1 MAQAQT
7 QQDEQD
13 LGEPQFAYHAVVEP
27 IFIVGVMI
35 ASCYFNRLRN
45 FSIIPS
51 SKSADQGLLGQS
63 KPEPW
68 DEEDVHDETERL
80 NLADAASPTE
90 THPPKKRTCCGTV
103 VHTPNSSRYA
113 KYWHSRFIQ
122 KFPFLVE
129 MFYWVVNLLFY
140 VGVKSA
146 SELIAATD
154 GVWQTAENH
163 GKAVL
168 WFEHEGP
175 FSWMFPLREIDVQ
188 SFFRN
193 DHQTMLTILNRAYSL
208 IHIPVTVRFVVFATA
223 PLVRETWLTNFSFL
237 AWYYYAAPTHAQFA
251 EARRMMTLTNL
262 FSFVVFT
269 TYPCMPPRLLP
280 EEYGFF
286 DTVRRE
292 DAESIYATNKFFN
305 QLAAFPSLHFGY
317 SFCIGTVLLYHSGLF
332 RRRLAPREKRMSKAW
347 QVFFV
352 ALSILYPA
360 FVLTI
365 IVATANHYWLDAL
378 AATGVVLVAWLS
390 NRILLGLLPL
400 EDLFLWC
407 VKLEKPFPTT
417 GNRGGK

>member
-1 MAQAQT
+1 MAQTEQK
-7 QQDEQD
+7 DQD
-13 LGEPQFAYHAVVEP
+13 LGAPQFAYHAVVEP
-27 IFIVGVMI
+27 IFIVGVMV

-51 SKSADQGLLGQS
+51 SKQDQGLLGQS
-63 KPEPW
+63 KLEPW
-68 DEEDVHDETERL
+68 DEDDVHDETERA
-80 NLADAASPTE
+80 NLAAASSPASSLTE
-90 THPPKKRTCCGTV
+90 VHPSKQRSCCGAAIR
-103 VHTPNSSRYA
+103 TPNSSRYA

-129 MFYWVVNLLFY
+129 MFYWAVNLVFY
-140 VGVKSA
+140 VGVKNA
-146 SELIAATD
+146 SELVAATD
-154 GVWQTAENH
+154 GVWETAENH

-208 IHIPVTVRFVVFATA
+208 IHIPVTV
-223 PLVRETWLTNFSFL
+223 SFL

-332 RRRLAPREKRMSKAW
+332 RRRLAPREKRLSKMW

-365 IVATANHYWLDAL
+365 IVATANHYWLDAM
-378 AATGVVLVAWLS
+378 AATFVVLAAWLS

-400 EDLFLWC
+400 EDLFLYC